1 MSGFDAA
8 RLDGAIHG
16 KVRLAIMAYL
26 SGAQSASFNM
36 LKAAIGASDGNLS
49 IHLRKLEEAG
59 HVVIEKGY
67 EGRKPTTTV
76 ILSEQGRE
84 AWIGYL
90 NQLRQL
96 LADQQVQQQAMDDG
110 LLAPKSA

>member
-8 RLDGAIHG
+8 RLDDAIHG
-16 KVRLAIMAYL
+16 KVRLSIMAYL
-26 SGAQSASFNM
+26 SGAQTVGFTT

-67 EGRKPTTTV
+67 EGRKPLTTIMLT
-76 ILSEQGRE
+76 EAGRQ
-84 AWIGYL
+84 AWIAYL
-90 NQLRQL
+90 DELRRL
-96 LADQQVQQQAMDDG
+96 LATAQPA
-110 LLAPKSA
+110 A

>member
-8 RLDGAIHG
+8 RLDDAIHG

-26 SGAQSASFNM
+26 SGAQSASFTT

-67 EGRKPTTTV
+67 EGRKPLTTV
-76 ILSEQGRE
+76 VLTGTGRA

-90 NQLRQL
+90 DELRRL
-96 LADQQVQQQAMDDG
+96 VAQQAAG
-110 LLAPKSA
+110 